1 MKGIDCSEWQQPGSI
16 NFAAVDFAIIRASHG
31 MTEDK
36 HWRAHFNAC
45 VAAGKPL
52 GLYHFM
58 EHGVPENEASFFHG
72 LTGFLTADQC
82 HLGWWLDVEEGQSWR
97 DVDRFR
103 AWVNLPSIGVYANL
117 SAFNSNLLPYLR
129 FQLNWLAWPDYPN
142 NPAGYA
148 VPNYII
154 RQSAPAFGLDWDETF
169 PAQPFPKAW

>member
-154 RQSAPAFGLDWDETF
+154 RQSTLDWDETF